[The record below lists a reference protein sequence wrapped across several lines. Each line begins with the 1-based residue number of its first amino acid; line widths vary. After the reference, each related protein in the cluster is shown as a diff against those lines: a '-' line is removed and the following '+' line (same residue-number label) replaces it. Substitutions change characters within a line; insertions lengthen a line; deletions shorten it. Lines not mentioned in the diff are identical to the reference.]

1 MIYNYKNKIKNNA
14 INNLML
20 INNLIILFYTLFK
33 NILKMLLVYFFQ
45 FYKNDFMNA
54 FFSLNSYYQVY
65 LFAFL
70 VLFLYFIIKNIYN
83 RYKEKLKIN
92 NLVFFMIVL
101 FVMCFAFNFNFV
113 FSEGS
118 EGNVSNKEKIIS
130 TLVICGAFVG
140 GIYLYKYKFK
150 PKLDETHEFIKNYSK
165 DYDEMSQYHVRLEN
179 QSQVVIPLHGC
190 VDEEV
195 KELSGRNIKLIDI
208 INYVKYK
215 ENVIEYFQSDINEL
229 CTLLKENPSYFDSLG
244 SKTLF
249 TEPVYFSPLLIYRT
263 FGKEGYEIIKSRWLE
278 NLDTINFYHCMAL
291 LRLPYLVENNNN
303 LKENNL
309 GYVLSSLSY
318 AYNIFLLKSDLYVD
332 MYNLKR
338 YASNPIFEGLEF
350 NSKSSIIAFDI
361 SILVLYS
368 VFGIFK
374 FAGFIPYN
382 PVHYDAVLHASHRAV
397 TLWTGNY

>member
-130 TLVICGAFVG
+130 TLVICGVIVG
-140 GIYLYKYKFK
+140 GIYLYKYTVHPRLDASYQFLNKYYTEHDKMYKF
-150 PKLDETHEFIKNYSK
+150 
-165 DYDEMSQYHVRLEN
+165 HVDLEKKT
-179 QSQVVIPLHGC
+179 QVLFELHDC
-190 VDEEV
+190 VD
-195 KELSGRNIKLIDI
+195 KELSSRNINLIDI
-208 INYVKYK
+208 IKHVKNREDLLLSY
-215 ENVIEYFQSDINEL
+215 EFDIDKL
-229 CTLLKENPSYFDSLG
+229 YSIVKKNPSYFDAVV
-244 SKTLF
+244 SKNLF
-249 TEPVYFSPLLIYRT
+249 NESVYFSPLLIYRT